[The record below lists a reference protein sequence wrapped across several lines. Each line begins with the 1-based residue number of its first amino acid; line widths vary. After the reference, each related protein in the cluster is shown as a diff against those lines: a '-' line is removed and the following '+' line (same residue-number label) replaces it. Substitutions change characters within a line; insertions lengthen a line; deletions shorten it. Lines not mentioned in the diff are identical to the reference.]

1 MKENKE
7 ELERVCFNCNQFFPA
22 SMNEATEFGMC
33 LMDEVFEPYIEELL
47 ENSNFASCQDLIDCK
62 KFPGEREACENFEES
77 ESIEIDDE
85 SPLGREINHL
95 RKTGNL
101 NIETLRE
108 ALLKEEIRNIDW
120 KTMPV
125 ARYVRQLESPKKEE
139 QEKGISSLG
148 GMIAFGNK
156 EAFKELFEY
165 FKKLPPPKTLDEVYF
180 KKKILRQLE
189 HHKTMSPLVPQLID
203 ELYNTPSNNTTRQ
216 WITDIFRFL
225 RHSPIEEVRAPLE
238 KMVNDNRFSYRIK
251 RKIKDILYQEM

>member
-1 MKENKE
+1 MKENKDE
-7 ELERVCFNCNQFFPA
+7 SERICFNCDHFFPA
-22 SMNEATEFGMC
+22 SMSEATEFGIC
-33 LMDEVFEPYIEELL
+33 LVDEAFEPYIEELL
-47 ENSNFASCQDLIDCK
+47 ENSNLASCRDLIDRR
-62 KFPGEREACENFEES
+62 KFPGEREACENFEEG

-85 SPLGREINHL
+85 SLLGREIDHL

-108 ALLKEEIRNIDW
+108 ALLNEEIRNIDW

-125 ARYVRQLESPKKEE
+125 DRYVKQLQSPKKEE
-139 QEKGISSLG
+139 QEKGLSGLG

-156 EAFKELFEY
+156 KALKELFEY

-180 KKKILRQLE
+180 KKEILRQLE
-189 HHKTMSPLVPQLID
+189 HHKTMSPLVPRLID

-225 RHSPIEEVRAPLE
+225 GNAPIEKVRAPLE
-238 KMVNDNRFSYRIK
+238 KMLKDNKFSHRIK
-251 RKIKDILYQEM
+251 RKIRDILYQ